1 MTLTFNQHFSSNAC
15 NGYIEY
21 KSHLLFDHQV
31 DGIISNVTTSEIQ
44 VNRVFISAICD
55 ILLLC
60 ARQNLPLRGHRES
73 SDTMN
78 RGNFA
83 EILTLLGKYNNILGE
98 KLELNLPS

>member
-1 MTLTFNQHFSSNAC
+1 M
-15 NGYIEY
+15 
-21 KSHLLFDHQV
+21 
-31 DGIISNVTTSEIQ
+31 TTSEIQ

-73 SDTMN
+73 SDIYVN

-83 EILTLLGKYNNILGE
+83 EVLTLLGKYNNAF
-98 KLELNLPS
+98 

>member
-1 MTLTFNQHFSSNAC
+1 M
-15 NGYIEY
+15 
-21 KSHLLFDHQV
+21 
-31 DGIISNVTTSEIQ
+31 TTSEIQ

-98 KLELNLPS
+98 KLEHLPKNACYTSPEIQNELLCIIASKIQQEITQ